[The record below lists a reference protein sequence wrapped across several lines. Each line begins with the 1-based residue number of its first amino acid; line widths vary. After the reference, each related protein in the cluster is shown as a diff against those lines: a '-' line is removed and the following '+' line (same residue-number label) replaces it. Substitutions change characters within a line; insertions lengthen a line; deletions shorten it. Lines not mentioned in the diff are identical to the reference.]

1 MRRVG
6 DGGMAVDEPGG
17 AGYAPLGVGEIYLGY
32 GWIFLLGGLGE
43 SDELFPVLC
52 LVKSYQ

>member
-1 MRRVG
+1 
-6 DGGMAVDEPGG
+6 MAVDEPGG

-43 SDELFPVLC
+43 SDELFPSPTL
-52 LVKSYQ
+52 LIFPLTEDIQ

>member
-1 MRRVG
+1 
-6 DGGMAVDEPGG
+6 MAVDEPGG

-32 GWIFLLGGLGE
+32 GWIFVLGGLGE